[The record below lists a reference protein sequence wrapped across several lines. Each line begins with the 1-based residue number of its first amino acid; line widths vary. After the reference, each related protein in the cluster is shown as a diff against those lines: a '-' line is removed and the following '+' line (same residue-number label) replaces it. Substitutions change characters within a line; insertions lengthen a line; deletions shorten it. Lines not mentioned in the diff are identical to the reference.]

1 MFVWQADVLDW
12 EDTSLSEQQRE
23 EQGMYGSLN
32 SQHLLQLTECLLQSH
47 RFAKEFNANHEQ
59 RNLLWKAGNVDY
71 LLLLMSPKFQKI
83 ISLFKTRSSQ
93 WLPLFL

>member
-1 MFVWQADVLDW
+1 MMFVWQADVLDW

-59 RNLLWKAGNVDY
+59 RNLLWKAGM
-71 LLLLMSPKFQKI
+71 MSPKLQKI

-93 WLPLFL
+93 